1 MLSDD
6 SMPDDLGT
14 KSSSLVQSLLSKRS
28 EVENEIQ
35 AVQDDSKENK
45 SKRAD
50 LAKRQLQAKRS
61 GAGIEIPSQHSV
73 DDLVLELA
81 KNHVS

>member
-6 SMPDDLGT
+6 SMQNDLAT
-14 KSSSLVQSLLSKRS
+14 KGSSLVQSLLSKRS
-28 EVENEIQ
+28 EVGNKIQ
-35 AVQDDSKENK
+35 DVQDDSKENK
-45 SKRAD
+45 SERAD
-50 LAKRQLQAKRS
+50 LSKRQLQAKRS
-61 GAGIEIPSQHSV
+61 GAGIKIPSQHSV